1 MSLRKLSED
10 FSEYR
15 ILKAK
20 DRETG
25 EYVMIKEIARNIIDE
40 NPVHKKIF
48 QKELELMRKL
58 RNDYFVKFVDF
69 YQSNSHYYIVVEYF
83 EGRILDNFLN
93 SRKSLSEN
101 LVQQIIRKL
110 APAFKDLDSA
120 NIVLDFIST
129 KSFCFKYFKNEDN
142 FSIKFFDYGLS
153 IIFTDLANQRDF
165 ILNEA
170 KFGNI
175 ISQKTNVLS
184 MGMVIY
190 KMLFGETIYKFSN
203 DEEPEVTI
211 NKSKNTLI

>member
-1 MSLRKLSED
+1 MRKLSDD
-10 FSEYR
+10 FTEYR

-20 DRETG
+20 DKETG
-25 EYVMIKEIARNIIDE
+25 EYVMIKEIARNVIDD
-40 NPVHKKIF
+40 NSVHKKIF
-48 QKELELMRKL
+48 QKELELMKKL
-58 RNDYFVKFVDF
+58 RNDYFVKFIDF

-83 EGRILDNFLN
+83 EGRILENFIN

-101 LVQQIIRKL
+101 LAQQIIRKL
-110 APAFKDLDSA
+110 APAFKDLDSL

-129 KSFCFKYFKNEDN
+129 KTFCFKYFKNEDN

-153 IIFTDLANQRDF
+153 IIFTDLADQRDY

-175 ISQKTNVLS
+175 TSQKTNVLS
-184 MGMVIY
+184 MGMVVY

-203 DEEPEVTI
+203 HEEPEVTI
-211 NKSKNTLI
+211 SKSIFNLI